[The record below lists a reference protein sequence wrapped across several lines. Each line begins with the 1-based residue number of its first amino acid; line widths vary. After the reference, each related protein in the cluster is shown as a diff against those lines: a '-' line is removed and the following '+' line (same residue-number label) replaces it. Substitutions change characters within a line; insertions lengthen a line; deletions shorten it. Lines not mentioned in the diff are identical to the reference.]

1 VYDCGGTIRSP
12 LPGRSRGLTY
22 PPRVFRPTCPPGS
35 VVVAV
40 SRRRLRLVRGLVI
53 LVLSSAIL
61 LPGATP
67 AVATPPA
74 WIQDIDTA
82 IAGHDVSVAI
92 GLDGSWLL
100 RRAAWVRRAAA
111 SNQKLVLS
119 MALLQRR
126 SPTSWVRTQVFAKGA
141 TVNGV
146 LRGNLWIVGR
156 GDPTVRKPTMAALAR
171 AVRAAGIRRVR
182 GRVMGS
188 TAGFQRD
195 WWAPGWRDYFP
206 DEYIPLPTALT
217 FEGNQVA
224 GTHIRDP
231 ERRAAR
237 SLTTKLRALGVPV
250 GNEAGA
256 GRPPTNLRPVASVR
270 SPSFGALLRRMNRES
285 RNFHAE
291 VLGKW
296 LGRLVFGGAG
306 TIAKGARAIE
316 RFTEARGLEVVAND
330 ASGLSYANRVSAR
343 DLVRLLWFAESRPWG
358 GALRAGLAGGDQG
371 TLEDRL
377 LGVRV
382 RAKTGTLIGISALSG
397 WVWLE
402 REGRWGEFSIL
413 SRGMSKSQA
422 VAIED
427 RIVRIVANR
436 AAAAATQG
444 FPQADAGSMLPV

>member
-1 VYDCGGTIRSP
+1 
-12 LPGRSRGLTY
+12 
-22 PPRVFRPTCPPGS
+22 
-35 VVVAV
+35 
-40 SRRRLRLVRGLVI
+40 
-53 LVLSSAIL
+53 
-61 LPGATP
+61 
-67 AVATPPA
+67 
-74 WIQDIDTA
+74 
-82 IAGHDVSVAI
+82 
-92 GLDGSWLL
+92 
-100 RRAAWVRRAAA
+100 
-111 SNQKLVLS
+111 
-119 MALLQRR
+119 
-126 SPTSWVRTQVFAKGA
+126 
-141 TVNGV
+141 
-146 LRGNLWIVGR
+146 
-156 GDPTVRKPTMAALAR
+156 
-171 AVRAAGIRRVR
+171 
-182 GRVMGS
+182 
-188 TAGFQRD
+188 
-195 WWAPGWRDYFP
+195 
-206 DEYIPLPTALT
+206 
-217 FEGNQVA
+217 
-224 GTHIRDP
+224 
-231 ERRAAR
+231 
-237 SLTTKLRALGVPV
+237 
-250 GNEAGA
+250 
-256 GRPPTNLRPVASVR
+256 
-270 SPSFGALLRRMNRES
+270 MNRES

-291 VLGKW
+291 VLGKL

-358 GALRAGLAGGDQG
+358 GALWAGLAGGDQG